1 MKLIIQIPCF
11 NEEQTLPVT
20 LKQLPRKIEGIDQ
33 IEWLVIDDGSTD
45 RTEQIAQENGVD
57 HIVRLP
63 RNQGL
68 ANAFK
73 IGLEECLARGAD
85 VIVNTDADNQYD
97 ARDIP
102 VLIQPIIDEEAD
114 FVIGTRPISEIKEF
128 SFIKKL
134 LQKLGTFVVSSV
146 SGAPTEDAPSG
157 FRAISRIAA
166 LKLNIFS
173 KYTYTLETIIQA
185 GQNGILIKSVPIRV
199 NPQTRESRLVK
210 NIFSYVK
217 RSILTILR
225 IFVVYRPLR
234 FFATISF
241 GVFILGFLLSCRFLY
256 YYLTGDGDGKIQSL
270 ILSAML
276 MGSGILLFMVALL
289 ADLVAVNRK
298 LLEKLQAKM
307 HEIDSKVS
315 SLKK

>member
-1 MKLIIQIPCF
+1 MKLVIQIPCY
-11 NEEQTLPVT
+11 NEEKTLPSA
-20 LKQLPRKIEGIDQ
+20 LQDLPREVQGFD
-33 IEWLVIDDGSTD
+33 EVVWLVVDDGSTD
-45 RTEQIAQENGVD
+45 RTAQVARERGV
-57 HIVRLP
+57 HHVVQLQQ
-63 RNQGL
+63 NLGL

-73 IGLEECLARGAD
+73 VGLESSLDLGAD
-85 VIVNTDADNQYD
+85 VIVNTDADNQYS
-97 ARDIP
+97 AQDIP
-102 VLIQPIIDEEAD
+102 KLIEPILAGEAE
-114 FVIGTRPISEIKEF
+114 FVIGSRPIAEIREF
-128 SFIKKL
+128 SFIKKA
-134 LQKLGTFVVSSV
+134 LQKLGSFVVRSV
-146 SGAPTEDAPSG
+146 SGTHTEDAPSG
-157 FRAISRIAA
+157 FRAISRAAA

-185 GQNGILIKSVPIRV
+185 GQNGIPIKSVPIRV

-217 RSILTILR
+217 RSTLTILR

-256 YYLTGDGDGKIQSL
+256 YYLTGDGGGKIQSL

-276 MGSGILLFMVALL
+276 MGSGILLFMVALF

-298 LLEKLQAKM
+298 LLEKLQAKI

-315 SLKK
+315 SLNK